1 MARDEPV
8 RDETAS
14 ETDEH
19 GTAAGQGI
27 DRRSYLKLASAAA
40 VTVGAGAGLP
50 SVTGAVDNGEVIEID
65 YDKYSAPSEI
75 YNVNDNR
82 SGISPE
88 FVSSPTKINEKA
100 LRTEFS
106 SDSKTANLEYRF
118 EEHGYD
124 MPTEI
129 YTRFYVY
136 PNGIR
141 LSQYDTMRI
150 FWLPLTNG
158 SGSSGGGEPDG
169 TNGWSNAIGFSDRN
183 GSPSGQSPP
192 GYNFFSYTYHMDE
205 SGDFEMTDVPVWM
218 DQWNEIEGYVRSNT
232 YSNGAA
238 NADGVMRYWVNGEL
252 AYERTNFRFTT
263 SDDNLIEGVGPL
275 GYVIGDDQS
284 GNALIYDGHEI
295 HIGGVSDGSNTTDS
309 TEGTTSTLAV
319 ATDGASSVAETN
331 ATLNGSLTDLGGASS
346 VDVYF
351 EWGPSSESLTN
362 TTDAQTLS
370 STGSFSQSLSGLSSG
385 TDYEYRA
392 IADASD
398 GDADTG
404 GTVTFTT
411 DSGSDSPIVD
421 SYTVVEAGSPN
432 PHAEITA
439 DWSVSD
445 PDGDL
450 DSVFVEVID
459 STGAVADGSRT
470 DISGSGASGVDSFK
484 LKHVGRATYNVRL
497 TVTDS
502 STNSVSQTKTV
513 SSDGRR

>member
-8 RDETAS
+8 RDETVS
-14 ETDEH
+14 ETDER
-19 GTAAGQGI
+19 GNAEVQGF

-40 VTVGAGAGLP
+40 ATIGAGAGLP
-50 SVTGAVDNGEVIEID
+50 SVTAAVDSGEVIEID
-65 YDKYSAPSEI
+65 YDEYSDPSET
-75 YNVNDNR
+75 YNINDNR
-82 SGISPE
+82 SGIAPE
-88 FVSSPTKINEKA
+88 FVSSPTKINGQA

-106 SDSKTANLEYRF
+106 SDSKTANLEFRF
-118 EEHGYD
+118 EENGYD
-124 MPTEI
+124 MPAEI

-136 PNGIR
+136 PDGIR
-141 LSQYDTMRI
+141 LSQYDTVRM

-183 GSPSGQSPP
+183 DSPSGQSPP

-218 DQWNEIEGYVRSNT
+218 DQWNEIEGYVRCNT
-232 YSNGAA
+232 YSNGSA

-252 AYERTNFRFTT
+252 AYEREDFRFTT

-275 GYVIGDDQS
+275 GYVIGSDLSND
-284 GNALIYDGHEI
+284 ALIYDGHEI
-295 HIGGVSDGSNTTDS
+295 HIGGVSDDSDTTDG
-309 TEGTTSTLAV
+309 EEQTTSTLAV
-319 ATDGASSVAETN
+319 ATDGASSVGETN
-331 ATLNGSLTDLGGASS
+331 ATLNGSLTDLGDASS
-346 VDVYF
+346 ADVYF
-351 EWGPSSESLTN
+351 EWGTRGESLSN

-370 STGSFSQSLSGLSSG
+370 STGSFSQSVSGLSSG

-392 IADASD
+392 VADASD

-404 GTVTFTT
+404 GSITFTT
-411 DSGSDSPIVD
+411 NSGSNSPTVD
-421 SYTVVEAGSPN
+421 SYTVTEAGSPN

-439 DWSVSD
+439 DWVVSD

-450 DSVFVEVID
+450 DTVLVEVID
-459 STGAVADGSRT
+459 SNGIVVDDSRT
-470 DISGSGASGVDSFK
+470 DVRGSGASGTNSFK
-484 LKHVGRATYNVRL
+484 FKHVGNATYNVRL
-497 TVTDS
+497 TVTDLS
-502 STNSVSQTKTV
+502 ENSISQTKTV